1 MNTVAVTA
9 SVYLY
14 CSSTARPTS
23 LIGAGGW
30 FHGKSAAN
38 THTVTATR
46 ITWRS
51 ASKAGT
57 AAEPRSDLL
66 VRIRFAPEDW
76 ESAFQSNCM
85 KHAIIYKR
93 ERISRPIVQGFYG
106 RALLRS
112 KRGDLILAPSA
123 PLRVASADAVIAG
136 HLVAL
141 DGAAKMQ
148 HSARLGGEFDVVPVN
163 EARDGAGLV
172 GPFEMAAQD
181 VAVLLD
187 LD

>member
-1 MNTVAVTA
+1 
-9 SVYLY
+9 
-14 CSSTARPTS
+14 
-23 LIGAGGW
+23 
-30 FHGKSAAN
+30 
-38 THTVTATR
+38 
-46 ITWRS
+46 
-51 ASKAGT
+51 
-57 AAEPRSDLL
+57 
-66 VRIRFAPEDW
+66 
-76 ESAFQSNCM
+76 M

-187 LD
+187 LDELLSSAPLSTLFVMIVPLPATLSGGRSGGASCAACTVELERVDATPMAMPLVKITSTANEMTSGLVCSVSMSSDENSRH